1 MTLTADPLVNRIPFN
16 SFFLKKPVAYRTTEL
31 IICSMVIGYNGT
43 QLLRNP
49 VVLKHWKESIPLLVP
64 AIRGYRTE
72 AEKSVCKLFLAIGK
86 MATNR
91 KEKVIIWRSPDINRE
106 MNTC

>member
-1 MTLTADPLVNRIPFN
+1 MTLTADPLVDGIPFN

-43 QLLRNP
+43 QLSRNP

-64 AIRGYRTE
+64 AIGGYRTE
-72 AEKSVCKLFLAIGK
+72 AEKSVCKLFLTVRK
-86 MATNR
+86 MAANC
-91 KEKVIIWRSPDINRE
+91 KEKVIIWRGPDIDRE